1 MKKILFFML
10 FLFSCQ
16 TNTAPRCIL
25 VKRIENGDSL
35 TLIYSCG
42 SKEEKVCRIV
52 GNKEKK
58 CKIW

>member
-1 MKKILFFML
+1 MKKVLFFVL
-10 FLFSCQ
+10 FLISCQ
-16 TNTAPRCIL
+16 TNSKPACTL

-35 TLIYSCG
+35 TLVYSCG
-42 SKEEKVCRIV
+42 PSGDKICRIV

>member
-1 MKKILFFML
+1 MKKTLFFAL
-10 FLFSCQ
+10 FLISCQ
-16 TNTAPRCIL
+16 TNLKPTCTL

-35 TLIYSCG
+35 TLVYSCG
-42 SKEEKVCRIV
+42 TNGDKICRII